1 MYKLLFLQSNDRN
14 GSCRVLLN
22 NQDIDGCDMNYKD
35 RYTQAHVVLAS
46 VFRTLKTL
54 EVEVEIKPVEGS
66 VECGTYP
73 VHLLKSM
80 ALMLIDRST
89 FTDNFGYTR
98 VYPIKVTV
106 N

>member
-1 MYKLLFLQSNDRN
+1 MYKLTFIQSNNPN

-22 NQDIDGCDMNYKD
+22 NQDIDGCDMNYEK
-35 RYTQAHVVLAS
+35 RYTQAHIVLAS
-46 VFRTLKTL
+46 VYRTLKTL
-54 EVEVEIKPVEGS
+54 EVDVEIKPVEGS

-73 VHLLKSM
+73 IHLLKSM

-89 FTDNFGYTR
+89 FNDNFGYTR
-98 VYPIKVTV
+98 IYPVKLVV